1 MKAILSR
8 LVLATV
14 FAAVAC
20 AAVCRMASAQ
30 NVQRLTLHDAE
41 QIAIQNHPQIQA
53 ALNIATAAKAQVT
66 QQRAAYYP
74 TANGSVTAV
83 DSENNSRVA
92 AGALNNSIIYE
103 RESNGVAVNQLVTDF
118 GRTHQL
124 VKSANLHAKA
134 QQENVVTTRADVL
147 LAVDQAYF
155 GVLKAQAVL
164 NVAQETVKERQLVS
178 DQTTQLEQNKIKSG
192 LDVDFANVDLNQAQI
207 LLVQSQNDL
216 DAANAQLADAL
227 GYGEQR
233 AFELEQELLPPA
245 PPADFADLLQL
256 AMNNRPELIG
266 MKFDA
271 ASAHAYATAERDL
284 WFPTISAAGAA
295 GLTPTGAPQLAPRY
309 AAGGVNVNIPIF
321 NGHLF
326 GALRTEAKAQ
336 AQANDQYVRELQD
349 NIVRDVRT
357 AWLNANSAFIKIAL
371 TDQLLKN
378 AQQALDLAQARY
390 KLGLSSIIEL
400 SQAQLNETQAELQ
413 SADAKFDYQATM
425 SNLKFQTG
433 QLP

>member
-1 MKAILSR
+1 M
-8 LVLATV
+8 
-14 FAAVAC
+14 
-20 AAVCRMASAQ
+20 
-30 NVQRLTLHDAE
+30 
-41 QIAIQNHPQIQA
+41 
-53 ALNIATAAKAQVT
+53 
-66 QQRAAYYP
+66 
-74 TANGSVTAV
+74 
-83 DSENNSRVA
+83 
-92 AGALNNSIIYE
+92 
-103 RESNGVAVNQLVTDF
+103 
-118 GRTHQL
+118 
-124 VKSANLHAKA
+124 
-134 QQENVVTTRADVL
+134 
-147 LAVDQAYF
+147 
-155 GVLKAQAVL
+155 
-164 NVAQETVKERQLVS
+164 
-178 DQTTQLEQNKIKSG
+178 
-192 LDVDFANVDLNQAQI
+192 DLNQAQI

-245 PPADFADLLQL
+245 PPANFADLLQL
-256 AMNNRPELIG
+256 AINNRPELIG
-266 MKFDA
+266 LKFDA

-295 GLTPTGAPQLAPRY
+295 GLTPTGAPQLGPRY

-336 AQANDQYVRELQD
+336 AQANDQYVRDLQD

-357 AWLNANSAFIKIAL
+357 AWLNANSAFLKIAL

-413 SADAKFDYQATM
+413 SANAKYDYQALT
-425 SNLKFQTG
+425 SNLRFQTG
-433 QLP
+433 QLQ